1 MTGSRLALPRLL
13 ARLAG
18 REMRRGEWTAG
29 EAYGFGAFVFAFAC
43 VGVGRALWPIVRRG
57 WWEILF
63 LVALPFA
70 VCLAFLLL
78 YYLNSLGARL
88 LRRLGFY
95 SAKTN
100 NPLQHAV
107 IMSLLTLLAAWF
119 LDAPGWLRALGILWF
134 VLLGLNLL
142 ALAVLKCWHEP

>member
-18 REMRRGEWTAG
+18 REVRRGEWSAR

-43 VGVGRALWPIVRRG
+43 VGVGRAFWPIVRPG
-57 WWEILF
+57 WGKVIF
-63 LVALPFA
+63 FVVLPFG
-70 VCLAFLLL
+70 VWLALLLL
-78 YYLNSLGARL
+78 YYLNSLAARL
-88 LRRLGFY
+88 LRRLGLY

-100 NPLQHAV
+100 NPLQHVV

-119 LDAPGWLRALGILWF
+119 LDGPGWLRTLGILWF
-134 VLLGLNLL
+134 ALLGLNLL